1 MIHRSKLPALRATLA
16 AVAALTLAAAVLPAQ
31 AQSRG
36 ASANVGVR
44 VVDGEV
50 RVSTDNAVLAAGVST
65 ITWQMG
71 TEGWRFAAGS
81 IDFGDA
87 AGYFSCRVFNDG
99 AAISCNRSAS
109 APRGQVAYTIRLSSG
124 GALTQPPQP
133 YVYISLE

>member
-16 AVAALTLAAAVLPAQ
+16 AVAALALTAAVLPAQ

-36 ASANVGVR
+36 ASANVSVR
-44 VVDGEV
+44 VVDGQV
-50 RVSTDNAVLAAGVST
+50 QVSTDNAVLASGVAT
-65 ITWQMG
+65 ITWQMA
-71 TEGWRFAAGS
+71 TEGWRFGPGS
-81 IDFGDA
+81 INFGDA

-109 APRGQVAYTIRLSSG
+109 APKGQVAYTIRLSNG
-124 GALTQPPQP
+124 GAMTQPPQP